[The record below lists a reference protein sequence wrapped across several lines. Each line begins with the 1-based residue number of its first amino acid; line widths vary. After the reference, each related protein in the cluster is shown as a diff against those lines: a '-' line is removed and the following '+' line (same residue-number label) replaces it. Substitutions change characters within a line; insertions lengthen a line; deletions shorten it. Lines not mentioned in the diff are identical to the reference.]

1 VGVGGI
7 GRERGRVD
15 ACGLERSEVGGM
27 AVGVAGDQRDREA
40 FLAEAV
46 CDGQAQPRANA
57 DHDDR
62 GS

>member
-1 VGVGGI
+1 
-7 GRERGRVD
+7 
-15 ACGLERSEVGGM
+15 M
-27 AVGVAGDQRDREA
+27 AVGVAGDPRDREA